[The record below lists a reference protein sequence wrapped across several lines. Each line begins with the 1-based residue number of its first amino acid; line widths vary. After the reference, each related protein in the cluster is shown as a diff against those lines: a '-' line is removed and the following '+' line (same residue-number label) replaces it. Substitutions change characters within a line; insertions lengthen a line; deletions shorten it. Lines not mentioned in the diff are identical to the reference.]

1 MVFASSL
8 DNSPTWGVRMITLP
22 SAPWVCSFS
31 ANALPF
37 SSARR
42 FSASASSTNGFL
54 LFSTTFFRHSRAC
67 SSLPMPGPTAM
78 TSAHSR
84 LSDSCLQDPYK
95 ASGIPCCKICRFSS
109 AVMTFTIPAPV
120 RYAALAARIAAPAMP
135 LLPATNSALPKVP
148 LFPEDVLSGRC
159 CSQLS

>member
-1 MVFASSL
+1 M
-8 DNSPTWGVRMITLP
+8 
-22 SAPWVCSFS
+22 
-31 ANALPF
+31 
-37 SSARR
+37 
-42 FSASASSTNGFL
+42 
-54 LFSTTFFRHSRAC
+54 
-67 SSLPMPGPTAM
+67 
-78 TSAHSR
+78 

-109 AVMTFTIPAPV
+109 AVITFTIPAPV

-135 LLPATNSALPKVP
+135 LLPATSKALPKVP